1 MLIQTQ
7 KKSKT
12 QTPLIVLLLLVGGVT
27 AVVAYRTYFGGTDID
42 INADIAIP
50 TATISPTFD
59 TKVLE
64 DVRVRGLRQNG
75 APEVLVNDRGRKPDP
90 FAAF

>member
-7 KKSKT
+7 KKSKA
-12 QTPLIVLLLLVGGVT
+12 QLPLIILLLIVGSVT

-42 INADIAIP
+42 INADIAVP
-50 TATISPTFD
+50 TAAISPSFD

-75 APEVLVNDRGRKPDP
+75 VPEVMVNDRGRKPDP

>member
-12 QTPLIVLLLLVGGVT
+12 QTPLIILLILVGGVT
-27 AVVAYRTYFGGTDID
+27 AVVAYRTYFGGSDID
-42 INADIAIP
+42 INADIAVP
-50 TATISPTFD
+50 TAAISPTFE
-59 TKVLE
+59 TKILE
-64 DVRVRGLRQNG
+64 DVRVQGLRQNG
-75 APEVLVNDRGRKPDP
+75 VPEVLVSDRGRKPDP